1 VDNHEKQLALLTCSQ
16 QMLVMAQQANWS
28 QLALLEQTF
37 GQQVKDYFQQP
48 YPKGTTGLV
57 AEHSENLA
65 KQLLEQ
71 QSQVQALIKRA
82 QKHIQTLMASEEH
95 NIKAMHSY
103 LATEKN
109 K

>member
-1 VDNHEKQLALLTCSQ
+1 
-16 QMLVMAQQANWS
+16 MAQQENWS
-28 QLALLEQTF
+28 QLTLLEQTF

-48 YPKGTTGLV
+48 GLV
-57 AEHSENLA
+57 AEQNENLA
-65 KQLLEQ
+65 KQLIEQ
-71 QSQVQALIKRA
+71 QSQVQALIKRK
-82 QKHIQTLMASEEH
+82 QKEIQTLMASEEH